1 MVRLLFWWLWLIVAW
16 VLSGC
21 VVVLTLGCWCCVYY
35 CPLLDL
41 CLFVI
46 VCDLCFLD
54 SVLRGLILR
63 LIDSFA
69 GYVFVFGSILVGG
82 LRCFRCYCV

>member
-1 MVRLLFWWLWLIVAW
+1 MTVWLIVAW

-21 VVVLTLGCWCCVYY
+21 VVVLTLGCWCCMYY
-35 CPLLDL
+35 CLLLDL
-41 CLFVI
+41 RLFVI
-46 VCDLCFLD
+46 VCGLCFLD

-69 GYVFVFGSILVGG
+69 GYVVLFFVAFWLVVYGVCG
-82 LRCFRCYCV
+82 IIVFACSSL